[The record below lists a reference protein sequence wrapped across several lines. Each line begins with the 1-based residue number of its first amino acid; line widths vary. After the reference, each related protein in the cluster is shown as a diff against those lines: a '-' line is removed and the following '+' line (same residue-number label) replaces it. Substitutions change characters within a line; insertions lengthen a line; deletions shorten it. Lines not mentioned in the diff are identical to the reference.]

1 VIKYKERK
9 IEIKKKEGK
18 IVIKKKIVSRKL
30 LLIGDNIFFRLT
42 IISRGLLFLS
52 RHWNITWWP
61 HCRWIKNYSLVKAS
75 PVIQAMTF
83 FSINSIN
90 HREKPIFMLMQAIPL
105 FYASHPMGCITVYS
119 QIIDLHSYLE
129 IYTKCPSPISAC
141 NKFLF

>member
-1 VIKYKERK
+1 
-9 IEIKKKEGK
+9 
-18 IVIKKKIVSRKL
+18 
-30 LLIGDNIFFRLT
+30 
-42 IISRGLLFLS
+42 
-52 RHWNITWWP
+52 
-61 HCRWIKNYSLVKAS
+61 VKAS

-129 IYTKCPSPISAC
+129 IYTKCPSPISTC
-141 NKFLF
+141 NKFLFSIRQAQSCYFTALAAGPQCSVHEYTYCKPGKREQHTI